1 MRRRKKIYIR
11 LEKMLIYWYNG
22 KSNCF
27 STKNV
32 TIVTLLVQ
40 ASWLEEVVHM
50 LAQFLEDILSI
61 LKYKEEMNHN
71 KENADALQSVCALRL
86 TAIPAGME
94 VLLQQ
99 YYICCVLAA
108 DQSNHAVK
116 MAAEGS
122 AKKIEADMKAQGY
135 SVRCGIEAIQYSM
148 IKEVREAIDYYQDLL
163 NELLM
168 IQDNMRDD
176 YKVAWEIAE
185 NGSKGNTAIEFD
197 NVRQEKDSKGKK
209 TEDSENQETS
219 SGGSKLDNPFEAAKR
234 EMEKKKDA
242 AKTLEDEQKTPLETG
257 GTHRKGSRK
266 RKKKEKKKGNVGN
279 KGNNEAPK
287 DTENKEETGKKGP
300 FAPAQ
305 ARFPEE
311 TFFTT

>member
-1 MRRRKKIYIR
+1 
-11 LEKMLIYWYNG
+11 
-22 KSNCF
+22 
-27 STKNV
+27 
-32 TIVTLLVQ
+32 
-40 ASWLEEVVHM
+40 M

-61 LKYKEEMNHN
+61 LKYKEEKDHN

-99 YYICCVLAA
+99 YYSCCVLAA
-108 DQSNHAVK
+108 DQSDHAVK

-148 IKEVREAIDYYQDLL
+148 IKEVIEATDYYQGLL
-163 NELLM
+163 IELRKL
-168 IQDNMRDD
+168 QDNMRAD

-185 NGSKGNTAIEFD
+185 KGNTAIEFD
-197 NVRQEKDSKGKK
+197 NVLQENDSKGKK

-219 SGGSKLDNPFEAAKR
+219 SGGSKLENPFEAAKR
-234 EMEKKKDA
+234 EMEKKKVA
-242 AKTLEDEQKTPLETG
+242 AKNGDDKQETPPETG
-257 GTHRKGSRK
+257 VTQHSNKASRK
-266 RKKKEKKKGNVGN
+266 ASRKASIKASRKWKKNHTQKKKRGND
-279 KGNNEAPK
+279 GNNEAPK